1 MRFSFWAFVVFFLS
15 VGFIGRFLRVQ
26 KMRDCLNGFF
36 QGCVL
41 AFLVGLAF
49 VAIGLIVAELCRE
62 FSGQLISF

>member
-1 MRFSFWAFVVFFLS
+1 MVSFLC

-26 KMRDCLNGFF
+26 TMRDCLNGFF
-36 QGCVL
+36 QGWAL

-62 FSGQLISF
+62 FSGQLVTF